1 MDKYTRV
8 VALLSFFIG
17 TALLIYFYFT
27 GDNTTFYLVAFFVFF
42 ALIINLINVFILIY
56 LVVKRNK
63 KSHKISLIITLANLP
78 IVTIYIFL
86 FPYLGMN
93 GTRVDIVN
101 VSGSK
106 ISNVYITGPEQK
118 SIGTLKIDEKISL
131 GWMSLSDGSIDVH
144 YVIQGDTITEN
155 IWRFESEENGYNM
168 ITSIAFEIGLKKRKK
183 Q

>member
-8 VALLSFFIG
+8 VALLSFFTG

-27 GDNTTFYLVAFFVFF
+27 GDNTTFYLGAIFIFF
-42 ALIINLINVFILIY
+42 AIIINLINVFILIY
-56 LVVKRNK
+56 LVTKRNK
-63 KSHKISLIITLANLP
+63 KSNKISLFITLANLP

-86 FPYLGMN
+86 FTYLGMN
-93 GTRVDIVN
+93 GTRVDLIN

-118 SIGTLKIDEKISL
+118 SIGTLEMDEKFSL
-131 GWMSLSDGSIDVH
+131 GWMSLSNGSIDVH
-144 YVIQGDTITEN
+144 YIIQGDTITEN
-155 IWRFESEENGYNM
+155 VYTFEVNEGYNM
-168 ITSIAFEIGLKKRKK
+168 ITRWTHEIGLKKKKK